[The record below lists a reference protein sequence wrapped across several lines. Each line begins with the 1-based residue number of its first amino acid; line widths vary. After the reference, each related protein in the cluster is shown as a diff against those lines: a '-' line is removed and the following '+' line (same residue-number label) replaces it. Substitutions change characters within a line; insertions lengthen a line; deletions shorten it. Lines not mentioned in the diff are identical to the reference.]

1 MDPKTRVCN
10 CDASLCDP
18 QRFHDDDALYL
29 VIVFVI
35 LTQAGC
41 RPLWNLLRASGFLQ
55 GSFFCTVEIQIKI
68 TKTQNNTTKQLILN
82 NFDILLRNAKIQFFL
97 PLLSSP
103 VSALSESVCQTLE
116 QPLPLVTSQRAPT
129 LLPDQQ
135 LQGVCCVWDRL
146 TPSLRLLWKV
156 QHHFKWNSVLGSLEV
171 DFIYFLLFLTINM
184 HTCSTWV
191 QPVKIWILK

>member
-1 MDPKTRVCN
+1 MLCKT
-10 CDASLCDP
+10 
-18 QRFHDDDALYL
+18 HK
-29 VIVFVI
+29 II
-35 LTQAGC
+35 LTTYT
-41 RPLWNLLRASGFLQ
+41 RACKNPIIIIYLF
-55 GSFFCTVEIQIKI
+55 I
-68 TKTQNNTTKQLILN
+68 
-82 NFDILLRNAKIQFFL
+82 L
-97 PLLSSP
+97 PLLGSP

-156 QHHFKWNSVLGSLEV
+156 QHHFKWNSVLGSSLEGW
-171 DFIYFLLFLTINM
+171 FFFFLTVDM

-191 QPVKIWILK
+191 QPVKIWILKFGLKSPQRCHCDVALQS